1 MSKRNM
7 LARHLLA
14 LALCAALPVL
24 AKAPEPITNRKNVA
38 AALYGATAVVT
49 NADGTTQEAPSL
61 LEGSHSDNAA
71 VSLSGVPSSVEIIFA
86 QPAEGQSH
94 SPGARTC
101 PAVA

>member
-1 MSKRNM
+1 MKVKA
-7 LARHLLA
+7 LFVGLTA
-14 LALCAALPVL
+14 LAMVALG
-24 AKAPEPITNRKNVA
+24 KAPEPITNRKNVA